1 MKKKLSKEE
10 KKLKEI
16 KKDVTE
22 LLEVL
27 ALKDDMKKAFKEE
40 IKAEVLKEVM
50 AAFEELEERLRRGS
64 KISELIDKIREIEG
78 RKMYGRHD

>member
-1 MKKKLSKEE
+1 VKLSREE

-27 ALKDDMKKAFKEE
+27 ALKDDLKKAFKEE

-50 AAFEELEERLRRGS
+50 AELEKLEERFRNDS
-64 KISELIDKIREIEG
+64 KIFEITNKIREIEG
-78 RKMYGRHD
+78 RIAYGRND